1 MGAKWRRATGRA
13 RRAGRTR
20 VGRSIVTTAAV
31 AAALMVGLGSS
42 PASTVARRLATTPQ
56 AQTRYSLVHGC
67 YSLSSPSRGTPIA
80 PSVGPFT
87 MQAAALGVYLLY
99 GPRGDYLTDDGTG
112 SLAGASTPS
121 AATEW
126 TVDGS
131 SAQGFTMTNAATG
144 TRLPVSFVPATG
156 CAAYPEA
163 QVDAVGT
170 PFSGASPEADVL
182 GTVEGHAHV
191 TAFEFLGG
199 DWHCGRPWSP
209 FGVAYALPASC
220 AADEQGTN
228 GAFESLIDFG
238 GATRPADMH
247 GWPTFVDWP
256 SPTAL
261 AEEGDY
267 YTGIERAWKA
277 GLRLMVTDLV
287 DNEALCSLM
296 TTSHNPCN
304 DMDAVK
310 IQSGDLYAL
319 QDYIDAQSGGP
330 GRGWFRIVT
339 DPFRAR
345 RVINQGKLAVIEGIE
360 VSRIFGCGEVNDVPQ
375 CNEQQI
381 DAGLQEVH
389 DLGVRTF
396 FPIHEFDNAFGGT
409 KMIAGEMGAVVNAG
423 NRDETG
429 SFWNLAPCPASD
441 QDAAQVNVPATGPLA
456 QLVNGPLASLLHGS
470 ALPVYGD
477 GPQCNT
483 RGITDLGSY
492 VIGQMIKNHFLIQLD
507 HMDSATAT
515 AALAIATAHHY
526 SGVISAHCCSS
537 AQLFRGIYATGGFIS
552 PPAEPAPAFVATW
565 KADKAQ
571 ADPKYHFGFGWGSDM
586 NGLADQPGPA
596 AGTPITYPFP
606 SYDGKVSFTQE
617 QWGDR
622 TFNLNTDGLANY
634 GMYADWLRDLQLVG
648 GNQMMAD
655 MFQGAEAYLETWER
669 ADGVPAT
676 SCLPAR
682 ARFSRGGLG
691 RALRLGDTAQAAL
704 FRAGQPRSRPGSSFR
719 YCLSAPSGAGAGLAS
734 VFNAA
739 GKVALIA
746 TTAKGDKANGIG
758 VGATMARLRRGA
770 TRLSS
775 GLWEGRKLAGGSR
788 YVYGVRGGRVRYV
801 AVAGAGQLRSV
812 SRLRSAIRSA
822 GITQ

>member
-1 MGAKWRRATGRA
+1 MGAKWRCAI
-13 RRAGRTR
+13 RRAGREGRLR
-20 VGRSIVTTAAV
+20 VGRSAAMTTVV
-31 AAALMVGLGSS
+31 AALLIVGLGSA
-42 PASTVARRLATTPQ
+42 PASTVARRLAVSPQ

-67 YSLSSPSRGTPIA
+67 YALSSPSRGTPIA

-99 GPRGDYLTDDGTG
+99 GPQGDYLTDDGTG
-112 SLAGASTPS
+112 NLSGASTPS

-131 SAQGFTMTNAATG
+131 SAQGFTMTNAGTG
-144 TRLPVSFVPATG
+144 MRLPVTFVPATG

-209 FGVAYALPASC
+209 FGVQYALPASC
-220 AADEQGTN
+220 AAEEQGTN

-238 GATRPADMH
+238 GATRPAGMH

-296 TTSHNPCN
+296 TTKHNPCN
-304 DMDAVK
+304 DMGAVK
-310 IQSGDLYAL
+310 IQSADLYAL
-319 QDYIDAQSGGP
+319 QNYIDAQSGGP
-330 GRGWFRIVT
+330 GKGWFRIVT
-339 DPFRAR
+339 DPFQAR
-345 RVINQGKLAVIEGIE
+345 QVINEGKLAVIEGIE

-375 CNEQQI
+375 CDPQQI

-409 KMIAGEMGAVVNAG
+409 KMIAGEMGTVVNAG

-429 SFWNLAPCPASD
+429 SFWNLAPCPAQD
-441 QDAAQVNVPATGPLA
+441 QDAAQVNVPAAGPLA
-456 QLVNGPLASLLHGS
+456 SLVNGPLATLVHGS
-470 ALPVYGD
+470 ALPVYGS

-483 RGITDLGSY
+483 RGITDLGTY
-492 VIGQMIKNHFLIQLD
+492 VINQMIKDHFLIQLD
-507 HMDSATAT
+507 HMDSSTAT
-515 AALAIATAHHY
+515 SALAIATAHHY

-537 AQLFRGIYATGGFIS
+537 PQLFKGIYDDGGFIS

-571 ADPKYHFGFGWGSDM
+571 SDPRYHFGFGWGSDM
-586 NGLADQPGPA
+586 NGLADQPGPS
-596 AGTPITYPFP
+596 AGIPISYPFS
-606 SYDGKVSFTQE
+606 SYDGKVTFTQE

-622 TFNLNTDGLANY
+622 TFNLNSDGLANY
-634 GMYADWLRDLQLVG
+634 GMYADWLHDLQLVG
-648 GNQMMAD
+648 GNQMMSD

-669 ADGVPAT
+669 ADGVPAM
-676 SCLPAR
+676 SCLPAH
-682 ARFSRGGLG
+682 ARFTKAGLG

-704 FRAGQPRSRPGSSFR
+704 FRAGQPLTRPGRSFR
-719 YCLSAPSGAGAGLAS
+719 YCVAGVSAGSAPVAS
-734 VFNAA
+734 VFNTV

-746 TTAKGDKANGIG
+746 SAATGAKAGGIG
-758 VGATMARLRRGA
+758 LGATRARLRHRGV
-770 TRLSS
+770 TRLAS
-775 GLWEGRKLAGGSR
+775 GLWEGRKLSAGAR

-801 AVAGAGQLRSV
+801 ALAGAGESRRV
-812 SRLRSAIRSA
+812 SRLRADISAARL
-822 GITQ
+822 

>member
-1 MGAKWRRATGRA
+1 MRGKRRRGGPVSVG
-13 RRAGRTR
+13 RAGRCAALA
-20 VGRSIVTTAAV
+20 VAV
-31 AAALMVGLGSS
+31 AAGMIVGFGSS
-42 PASTVARRLATTPQ
+42 SASTVAHRPAATPQ

-80 PSVGPFT
+80 ASVGPFT

-99 GPRGDYLTDDGTG
+99 GPQGDYLTDDGTG
-112 SLAGASTPS
+112 DLTGASTPGT
-121 AATEW
+121 ATEW

-131 SAQGFTMTNAATG
+131 SAQGFTMTNAGTG
-144 TRLPVSFVPATG
+144 TRLPVTFVPATG
-156 CAAYPEA
+156 CGAYPEA

-209 FGVAYALPASC
+209 FGVVYALPASC
-220 AADEQGTN
+220 APEEQGTN
-228 GAFESLIDFG
+228 GAFESLIDYG
-238 GATRPADMH
+238 GATRPSDMH

-296 TTSHNPCN
+296 TTTRNPCN

-330 GRGWFRIVT
+330 GKGWFRIVT
-339 DPFRAR
+339 DPFQAR
-345 RVINQGKLAVIEGIE
+345 RVINEGKLAVIEGIE

-375 CNEQQI
+375 CDESQI
-381 DAGLQEVH
+381 DAGLKEIH

-409 KMIAGEMGAVVNAG
+409 KMIAGELGTVVNAG

-429 SFWNLAPCPASD
+429 SFWTLAPCPAED
-441 QDAAQVNVPATGPLA
+441 QDATQINVPGTGPLA
-456 QLVNGPLASLLHGS
+456 SLVNGPLASLLHGS
-470 ALPVYGD
+470 QLPVYGD
-477 GPQCNT
+477 GPQCNV
-483 RGITDLGSY
+483 RGITSLGTY
-492 VIGQMIKNHFLIQLD
+492 VINQMIKDHYLIQLD

-515 AALAIATAHHY
+515 AALAVATAHHY

-537 AQLFRGIYATGGFIS
+537 PQLFRGIYATGGFIS

-596 AGTPITYPFP
+596 AGTPISYPFQ
-606 SYDGKVSFTQE
+606 SYDGKVTFTQE

-634 GMYADWLRDLQLVG
+634 GMYADWLRDLQVVG
-648 GNQMMAD
+648 GNEMMAD

-676 SCLPAR
+676 GCLPTR
-682 ARFSRGGLG
+682 ARFSAAGLG

-704 FRAGQPRSRPGSSFR
+704 FRGGQPVSRPGRSFR
-719 YCLSAPSGAGAGLAS
+719 YCVSGSAGRGARVAS

-739 GKVALIA
+739 GRVALIA
-746 TTAKGDKANGIG
+746 GTGRGDTANGISA
-758 VGATMARLRRGA
+758 GATTARLKQRRA
-770 TRLSS
+770 RRLAS
-775 GLWEGRKLAGGSR
+775 GLWEGRRLARGAR

-801 AVAGAGQLRSV
+801 AVAGAGELRKV
-812 SRLRSAIRSA
+812 SRLRADLRAA
-822 GITQ
+822 GL

>member
-1 MGAKWRRATGRA
+1 MGVKWWR
-13 RRAGRTR
+13 
-20 VGRSIVTTAAV
+20 TAATTTGV
-31 AAALMVGLGSS
+31 AALLTIGLGGSS
-42 PASTVARRLATTPQ
+42 ASTATTPHVVTSPKS
-56 AQTRYSLVHGC
+56 QTRYSLVHGC
-67 YSLSSPSRGTPIA
+67 YSLSSPSRETPMA

-99 GPRGDYLTDDGTG
+99 GPQGDFLTDDGTG
-112 SLAGASTPS
+112 NLTGASTPS

-144 TRLPVSFVPATG
+144 TRLGVSFVPATG

-209 FGVAYALPASC
+209 FGVEYALPASC
-220 AADEQGTN
+220 AGDEQGTN
-228 GAFESLIDFG
+228 GAFESLVDFG
-238 GATRPADMH
+238 GATRPSDMH

-304 DMDAVK
+304 DMDSVK

-330 GRGWFRIVT
+330 GKGWFRIVT
-339 DPFRAR
+339 DPFQAR
-345 RVINQGKLAVIEGIE
+345 KVINEGKLAVIEGIE

-375 CNEQQI
+375 CNESQI
-381 DAGLQEVH
+381 DAGLKEVH

-409 KMIAGEMGAVVNAG
+409 KMIAGELGTVVNAG

-429 SFWNLAPCPASD
+429 SFWTLQPCSASE
-441 QDAAQVNVPATGPLA
+441 QDATQENVPATGPLA
-456 QLVNGPLASLLHGS
+456 SLINGPLASLLHGA

-477 GPQCNT
+477 GPQCNV
-483 RGITDLGSY
+483 RGITDLGTY
-492 VIGQMIKNHFLIQLD
+492 VINQMIKDHYLIQLD

-537 AQLFRGIYATGGFIS
+537 PQLFKGIYTDGGFIS

-571 ADPKYHFGFGWGSDM
+571 ADSKYHFGFGWGSDM
-586 NGLADQPGPA
+586 NGLADQPGPSS
-596 AGTPITYPFP
+596 GTPISYPFQ
-606 SYDGKVSFTQE
+606 SYDGKVTFTQE
-617 QWGDR
+617 VWGDR

-634 GMYADWLRDLQLVG
+634 GMYADWLHDLQVVG

-669 ADGVPAT
+669 ADGVPAMG
-676 SCLPAR
+676 CLPAG
-682 ARFSRGGLG
+682 ARLSASGLG

-704 FRAGQPRSRPGSSFR
+704 FRAGQPLSRPGRSFR
-719 YCLSAPSGAGAGLAS
+719 YCVSGPSASSAHVAS
-734 VFNAA
+734 VFNPA

-746 TTAKGDKANGIG
+746 TTARGQRANGIAT
-758 VGATMARLRRGA
+758 GASTARLRKRGA
-770 TRLSS
+770 TRLAS
-775 GLWEGRKLAGGSR
+775 GLWEGRKLAGGAR
-788 YVYGVRGGRVRYV
+788 YVYGVRGSKVRFV
-801 AVAGAGQLRSV
+801 AVAGRAELRKV
-812 SRLRSAIRSA
+812 SRLRTDLQDARLA
-822 GITQ
+822 ERLERQR

>member
-1 MGAKWRRATGRA
+1 MGGKWQRAARCA
-13 RRAGRTR
+13 RRVRGMQAGRS
-20 VGRSIVTTAAV
+20 VAMTAVV
-31 AAALMVGLGSS
+31 AALLIVGLGST
-42 PASTVARRLATTPQ
+42 PPSTAARRPAVAPQ

-67 YSLSSPSRGTPIA
+67 YALSSPARGTQIA

-99 GPRGDYLTDDGTG
+99 GPGGDYLTDDGTG
-112 SLAGASTPS
+112 NLAGASTPS

-131 SAQGFTMTNAATG
+131 SAQGFTMTNSGTG
-144 TRLPVSFVPATG
+144 MRLPVTFVPATG

-163 QVDAVGT
+163 QVDAAGT
-170 PFSGASPEADVL
+170 PFSGASPEADGR

-209 FGVAYALPASC
+209 FGVQYALPASC
-220 AADEQGTN
+220 AAEEQGTN

-330 GRGWFRIVT
+330 GKGWFRIVT
-339 DPFRAR
+339 DPFQAR
-345 RVINQGKLAVIEGIE
+345 RVINEGKLAVIEGVE

-375 CNEQQI
+375 CDEQQI
-381 DAGLQEVH
+381 DAGLKEVH

-409 KMIAGEMGAVVNAG
+409 KMIAGELGTVVNAG

-429 SFWNLAPCPASD
+429 SFWTLQPCPAED
-441 QDAAQVNVPATGPLA
+441 QDAAQENVPPAGPLA
-456 QLVNGPLASLLHGS
+456 GLVNGPLATLLHG
-470 ALPVYGD
+470 APLPVYGD
-477 GPQCNT
+477 GPQCNV
-483 RGITDLGSY
+483 RGITDLGTY
-492 VIGQMIKNHFLIQLD
+492 VINQMIKDHFLIQLD

-537 AQLFRGIYATGGFIS
+537 PQLFKVIYDDGGFIS
-552 PPAEPAPAFVATW
+552 PPAEPASAFVATW
-565 KADKAQ
+565 KSDKAQ
-571 ADPKYHFGFGWGSDM
+571 SDLRYHFGFGWGSDM
-586 NGLADQPGPA
+586 NGLADQPGPS
-596 AGTPITYPFP
+596 AGTPISYPFP
-606 SYDGKVSFTQE
+606 SYDGRVMFTQE

-622 TFNLNTDGLANY
+622 TFNLNSDGLANY

-648 GNQMMAD
+648 GNQMMSD

-676 SCLPAR
+676 RCLPAR
-682 ARFSRGGLG
+682 SRFGRAGLS
-691 RALRLGDTAQAAL
+691 RALRLGDTARAAL
-704 FRAGQPRSRPGSSFR
+704 LRAGQPVARPGRSFR
-719 YCLSAPSGAGAGLAS
+719 YCVGGASGRGARVAS

-739 GKVALIA
+739 GQVALIVSTA
-746 TTAKGDKANGIG
+746 TGSAANGVG
-758 VGATMARLRRGA
+758 VGATTARLRRRRA
-770 TRLSS
+770 TRLAS
-775 GLWEGRKLAGGSR
+775 GLWEGRKLAGGAR
-788 YVYGVRGGRVRYV
+788 YLYGLREGKVRYV
-801 AVAGAGQLRSV
+801 ALASAAELRSV
-812 SRLRSAIRSA
+812 SRLRADISAS
-822 GITQ
+822 GV

>member
-1 MGAKWRRATGRA
+1 MRMSARWRRAMQRM
-13 RRAGRTR
+13 RRCG
-20 VGRSIVTTAAV
+20 TAKRLGCP
-31 AAALMVGLGSS
+31 AALSTVVMALMVVGS
-42 PASTVARRLATTPQ
+42 PPSTVAREMAATTQ

-67 YSLSSPSRGTPIA
+67 YSLSSSARGTTIA
-80 PSVGPFT
+80 SSDGPFT

-99 GPRGDYLTDDGTG
+99 GPRGDFLSDDGSGNLT
-112 SLAGASTPS
+112 GASTPS

-126 TVDGS
+126 AVNGS
-131 SAQGFTMTNAATG
+131 SAQGFTMTNAGTG
-144 TRLPVSFVPATG
+144 MRLRVTFVPAIG
-156 CAAYPEA
+156 CAAYPDA
-163 QVDAVGT
+163 QVDAVGR
-170 PFSGASPEADVL
+170 PFAGASPEADVL
-182 GTVEGHAHV
+182 GTVEGHAHL

-209 FGVAYALPASC
+209 FGAQYALPASC

-310 IQSGDLYAL
+310 IQSRDLYAL

-330 GRGWFRIVT
+330 GKGWFRIVT
-339 DPFRAR
+339 DPFQAR

-375 CNEQQI
+375 CDAQQI
-381 DAGLQEVH
+381 DAGLQEIH

-409 KMIAGEMGAVVNAG
+409 KMIAGELGVVVNAG

-429 SFWNLAPCPASD
+429 SFWNLAPCPAED
-441 QDAAQVNVPATGPLA
+441 QDAAQVTVPAAGPLA

-483 RGITDLGSY
+483 RGITDLGTH
-492 VIGQMIKNHFLIQLD
+492 VINQMISDHFLIQLD

-515 AALAIATAHHY
+515 AALAIAASHHY

-537 AQLFRGIYATGGFIS
+537 PQLFHGIYSTGGFIS
-552 PPAEPAPAFVATW
+552 PPAEPATAFVATW
-565 KADKAQ
+565 KADRAQ
-571 ADPKYHFGFGWGSDM
+571 SDPRYHFGFGWGSDM

-596 AGTPITYPFP
+596 AGTPISYPFP
-606 SYDGKVSFTQE
+606 SYDGKVTFTRE

-622 TFNLNTDGLANY
+622 TFDLNSDGLANY

-669 ADGVPAT
+669 ADGVRPM

-682 ARFSRGGLG
+682 ARFGTAGLG

-704 FRAGQPRSRPGSSFR
+704 LRGGQPLSRPGRSFR
-719 YCLSAPSGAGAGLAS
+719 YCVSDPAGRGARTAS

-746 TTAKGDKANGIG
+746 STVKGEMANGIG
-758 VGATMARLRRGA
+758 AGMTAARLRHRA
-770 TRLSS
+770 TQLAS
-775 GLWEGRKLAGGSR
+775 GVWVGRKRAGRAR
-788 YVYGVRGGRVRYV
+788 YLYGVRGGRVRYV
-801 AVAGAGQLRSV
+801 VMASAAELRSV
-812 SRLRSAIRSA
+812 SRLSADLHAA
-822 GITQ
+822 GM